1 MNKNVDIIELSKVN
15 PKKTINKFL
24 IPNIASTLIIYLNI
38 IVDSFWVSGLSSDA
52 LTAIGLVSPIYV
64 IIIGLGGGFGSG
76 INSVMSRFKSAGKN
90 EDANNTIIHTIVLAM
105 ISYFIM
111 FFIGKFFVDDLIV
124 LVGGES
130 VLPLCRAYIQ
140 PALILS
146 IFLMT
151 PDINAGLYRA
161 IGDIKRSSNSFIVI
175 AIFNIILD
183 PIFIYVL
190 NFGISGAIYATILSS
205 ILGLIYMNI
214 GQDFR
219 KDIILPVKHPHYK
232 LQPKLFK
239 ELLIVSIPVTLNDV
253 AHSIFSISVNYLIIF
268 TAGVGE
274 IASFVIVKQLI
285 RFVYAP
291 SSAIGSIII
300 TVTGATYASKIW
312 DKLEEGINYA
322 TIVGLGITVIIALIF
337 FIFPHQFCGIYGLTL
352 SDTNVIDRAAEIL
365 MIMVFF
371 NLLAPLQVMAVRSFQ
386 GMGKGLISLVLSIF
400 SEAILPLLVAYLLG
414 IILTIGIFGVYSGI
428 VIGYSLAA
436 ILCFILIKFY
446 IRRCRNKS
454 ETVVSS

>member
-1 MNKNVDIIELSKVN
+1 M
-15 PKKTINKFL
+15 
-24 IPNIASTLIIYLNI
+24 IIYLNI
-38 IVDSFWVSGLSSDA
+38 IVDSFWVSGLSADA

-64 IIIGLGGGFGSG
+64 IIIGLGGGFGSA

-90 EDANNTIIHTIVLAM
+90 EDANNTIIHTIVLAV
-105 ISYFIM
+105 ISYFIL

-140 PALILS
+140 PALTLS
-146 IFLMT
+146 IFLMA
-151 PDINAGLYRA
+151 PDINAGLYGA
-161 IGDIKRSSNSFIVI
+161 VGDIKRSSNSFIVI

-205 ILGLIYMNI
+205 ILIYMNI
-214 GQDFR
+214 GQNFR
-219 KDIILPVKHPHYK
+219 KDIILPVKHPYYK
-232 LQPKLFK
+232 IQPKLFK

-274 IASFVIVKQLI
+274 IASYVIVKQLI

-300 TVTGATYASKIW
+300 TVTGVNYASKIW

-322 TIVGLGITVIIALIF
+322 TTIALGITIIIALIF
-337 FIFPHQFCGIYGLTL
+337 FIFPHQFCDIFSLTL

-365 MIMVFF
+365 MIMVFL
-371 NLLAPLQVMAVRSFQ
+371 NLLSPLQVISLRSFQ
-386 GMGKGLISLVLSIF
+386 GMGKGLISLILSIF
-400 SEAILPLLVAYLLG
+400 SEALLPLLVAYLLG

-436 ILCFILIKFY
+436 VICFILIKFY

>member
-24 IPNIASTLIIYLNI
+24 ILNIASTLIIYLNI
-38 IVDSFWVSGLSSDA
+38 IVDSFWVSGLSADA

-90 EDANNTIIHTIVLAM
+90 EDANNTIIHTIVLAV
-105 ISYFIM
+105 ISYFIL

-140 PALILS
+140 PALTLS

-161 IGDIKRSSNSFIVI
+161 VGDIKRSSNSFIVI

-214 GQDFR
+214 GQNFR

-232 LQPKLFK
+232 IQPKLFK

-274 IASFVIVKQLI
+274 IASYVIVKQLI

-300 TVTGATYASKIW
+300 TVTGANYASKIW

-322 TIVGLGITVIIALIF
+322 TIIGLGITIIIALIF
-337 FIFPHQFCGIYGLTL
+337 FIFPHQFCGIFSLTL

-365 MIMVFF
+365 MIMVFL
-371 NLLAPLQVMAVRSFQ
+371 NILAPLQVIAIRSFQ
-386 GMGKGLISLVLSIF
+386 EWVR
-400 SEAILPLLVAYLLG
+400 V
-414 IILTIGIFGVYSGI
+414 
-428 VIGYSLAA
+428 
-436 ILCFILIKFY
+436 
-446 IRRCRNKS
+446 
-454 ETVVSS
+454 

>member
-1 MNKNVDIIELSKVN
+1 MTKNVDIIELSKVY

-24 IPNIASTLIIYLNI
+24 IPNLVSTVIIYLNF
-38 IVDSFWVSGLSSDA
+38 IVDSFWVSGLSADS
-52 LTAIGLVSPIYV
+52 LTAMGLASPVYV
-64 IIIGLGGGFGSG
+64 IIMGMGVGLGSG
-76 INSVMSRFKSAGKN
+76 LNSVMSRFKSAGKN
-90 EDANNTIIHTIVLAM
+90 EDANNAIIHTIVLAA
-105 ISYFIM
+105 ITYFIM
-111 FFIGKFFVDDLIV
+111 FFIGRFYVDNLIV

-161 IGDIKRSSNSFIVI
+161 RGDVNRSSNSFIVI

-190 NFGISGAIYATILSS
+190 NFGISGASYATILAS

-214 GQDFR
+214 GQNFR
-219 KDIILPVKHPHYK
+219 KDIILPVKNPHYK
-232 LQPKLFK
+232 LQLKLFK
-239 ELLIVSIPVTLNDV
+239 ELLVVSIPVVLNDV
-253 AHSIFSISVNYLIIF
+253 AYSIFSISVNYLIIF

-274 IASFVIVKQLI
+274 IASYVIVKQLI

-291 SSAIGSIII
+291 SPAIGSIII
-300 TVTGATYASKIW
+300 TVAGANYASKIW

-322 TIVGLGITVIIALIF
+322 TIVALGITIVIALIF
-337 FIFPHQFCGIYGLTL
+337 FIFPHQLCNIFSITL
-352 SDTNVIDRAAEIL
+352 SDANVIDRAAEIL

-371 NLLAPLQVMAVRSFQ
+371 NLLSPLQVISIRSFQ
-386 GMGKGLISLVLSIF
+386 GMGKGLISLTLSIF
-400 SEAILPLLVAYLLG
+400 SSALLPLLVAYLLG
-414 IILTIGIFGVYSGI
+414 IILTFGVFGVYSGL
-428 VIGYSLAA
+428 VIGYLLASLV
-436 ILCFILIKFY
+436 CFIIIKFY
-446 IRRCRNKS
+446 IHRCRNKS

>member
-1 MNKNVDIIELSKVN
+1 M
-15 PKKTINKFL
+15 
-24 IPNIASTLIIYLNI
+24 IIYLNI
-38 IVDSFWVSGLSSDA
+38 IVDSFWVSGLSADA

-64 IIIGLGGGFGSG
+64 IIFGLGGGFGSA

-90 EDANNTIIHTIVLAM
+90 EDANNTIIHTIVLAV
-105 ISYFIM
+105 ISYFIL

-140 PALILS
+140 PALTLS
-146 IFLMT
+146 IFLMA

-161 IGDIKRSSNSFIVI
+161 VGDIKRSSNSFIVI

-205 ILGLIYMNI
+205 ILIYMNI
-214 GQDFR
+214 GQNFR

-232 LQPKLFK
+232 IQPKLFK

-274 IASFVIVKQLI
+274 IASYVIVKQLI

-300 TVTGATYASKIW
+300 TVTGVNYASKIW

-322 TIVGLGITVIIALIF
+322 TIIGLGITIIIALIF
-337 FIFPHQFCGIYGLTL
+337 FIFPHQFCGIFSLTL

-365 MIMVFF
+365 MIMVFL
-371 NLLAPLQVMAVRSFQ
+371 NLLAPLQVIAIRSFQ

-400 SEAILPLLVAYLLG
+400 SEALLPLLVAYLLG

-436 ILCFILIKFY
+436 VICFILIKFY

>member
-38 IVDSFWVSGLSSDA
+38 IVDSFWVSGLSADA

-64 IIIGLGGGFGSG
+64 IIFGLGGGFGSA

-90 EDANNTIIHTIVLAM
+90 EDANNTIIHTIVLAV
-105 ISYFIM
+105 ISYFIL

-140 PALILS
+140 PALTLS
-146 IFLMT
+146 IFLMA

-161 IGDIKRSSNSFIVI
+161 VGDIKRSSNSFIVI

-214 GQDFR
+214 GQNFR

-232 LQPKLFK
+232 IQPKLFK

-268 TAGVGE
+268 T
-274 IASFVIVKQLI
+274 

-300 TVTGATYASKIW
+300 TVTGVNYASKIW

-322 TIVGLGITVIIALIF
+322 TIIGLGITIIIALIF
-337 FIFPHQFCGIYGLTL
+337 FIFPHQFCGIFSLTL

-365 MIMVFF
+365 MIMVFL
-371 NLLAPLQVMAVRSFQ
+371 NLLAPLQVIAIRSFQ

-400 SEAILPLLVAYLLG
+400 SEALLPLLVAYLLG

-436 ILCFILIKFY
+436 VICFILIKFY